1 MVSLGHNES
10 NILHADLVFN
20 SLLFYKC
27 ELISWIDSLSTS
39 RKIGLSYVPQ
49 NPIDDKTA
57 WIQVKKKLKK
67 TTNGRSGPGWLFDS
81 CTAHH
86 GAVQPLSRSG
96 APCILNCQITATT
109 RSLRCITQIS
119 LLNLAFTFALSYT
132 GEVTV
137 FMVTPFTVSISICGD
152 VELLSIGGIAPLPP
166 TFAHTTRFAEYRMC
180 APSASQLTQTVHTY
194 WPIPAQT
201 NFHCA
206 TTLSCHY
213 IQYSALE
220 PCSCP
225 GCYIYTYMAPNTPT
239 ILPYSTFLKPTFM
252 WFMVGAGVIGRPFL
266 SFLDGTPHKQAW

>member
-1 MVSLGHNES
+1 M
-10 NILHADLVFN
+10 D
-20 SLLFYKC
+20 
-27 ELISWIDSLSTS
+27 
-39 RKIGLSYVPQ
+39 R
-49 NPIDDKTA
+49 DD
-57 WIQVKKKLKK
+57 
-67 TTNGRSGPGWLFDS
+67 FES

-86 GAVQPLSRSG
+86 GAVQPLSWSG

-132 GEVTV
+132 GEVTM

-152 VELLSIGGIAPLPP
+152 VELLSIGGIAPLLRPS
-166 TFAHTTRFAEYRMC
+166 HTRPDSLNIVYVRPFPVDTNCSYYGQ
-180 APSASQLTQTVHTY
+180 SY

-225 GCYIYTYMAPNTPT
+225 GCWIYTFMAANTPT
-239 ILPYSTFLKPTFM
+239 ILPYSTFFKPTFM
-252 WFMVGAGVIGRPFL
+252 WFMVRAGVFGRPFL